1 MKFSKMLNEANT
13 PRDIILDIYDDY
25 KYDYLGDR
33 IENICQKVNPRASSF
48 DDLSDGDFAKVKK
61 ELEKEVKDIIKSSIY
76 NWLNGGE
83 IPEKLDI
90 TFTKKEF
97 KDSLKTV
104 GGRKIPVDNN
114 GMPYDDIDDYD
125 AIMDFYKKY
134 VK

>member
-13 PRDIILDIYDDY
+13 PRDIILDIYSDY
-25 KYDYLGDR
+25 KYDYIGDR

-48 DDLSDGDFAKVKK
+48 DDLNDKDFAKVKS
-61 ELEKEVKDIIKSSIY
+61 ELEKEIKDLIKSSIY